1 MRKINIVFAIIS
13 CCFLLAGFNANSQA
27 PSDIFISEYVEG
39 SSNNKALEFYNGT
52 GAAIDLAA
60 GNYVLQM
67 YFNGSTSA
75 GNTITLTGTV
85 ANNGVFI
92 LAQSLA
98 TFITTNGGTITANQ
112 INSGS
117 WYNGDDAIIL
127 RKGGAAGTIV
137 DVIAVL
143 GTDPGT
149 EWGTGLTSTAD
160 NTIRR
165 KANICAGDI
174 IASDAFD
181 PATEWDG
188 FATDVFSG
196 LGLHT
201 NSCSVTGGTIVL
213 TPLSLS
219 FTSTA
224 GIPSDVQNYA
234 LQGTSLTEDVIINAP
249 TYFEVAESAAGPF
262 GSSISVTA
270 ANANAGTTIY
280 IQYDPAV
287 AGIHSG
293 NVTHTSGTVVSNLAV
308 SGTASSGSLTPV
320 YTIQGSGA
328 ASSLD
333 GTIVTTEGIVTA
345 DFQGTN
351 QLGGFYIQDVNG
363 DGNTSTSDGIFV
375 FTTTV
380 DVSIG
385 DIVRVTGEVD
395 EFFTMTEIKNV
406 SAVAVQSTGNT
417 VMPPVVITL
426 PVATTDGLEQYE
438 GMLVKFTQT
447 LTVTETFT
455 LARFGEVSLSADGRV
470 FNPTHFVDPN
480 DDPASGNSSS
490 GTSNVA
496 AVTAQQD
503 LNNRRR
509 ILLDD
514 GSNVQNPPIVPYID
528 AVDNTL
534 RCGSTL
540 TELTG
545 VLDFAFS
552 AYRIQ
557 PTIAPAF
564 NYAARPAVPSV
575 GTYNV
580 KTASFNVLNYFNGD
594 GNGGGFPTARGAHT
608 LTEFNRQRVKII
620 NAITAMDADVLGLI
634 EMENDGDGA
643 SSAIAD
649 LVNGLNAATA
659 PGTYAYIADPTGSNG
674 NTGTDAIK
682 VAIIYKPTVVTPV
695 GNATADISSVHNR
708 PPLAQ
713 TFSVN
718 SNGEKFNFVIVHF
731 KSKSCTGA
739 AGIDA
744 DQLDGQGCYNNARKL
759 QADALVSFIDNIRIT
774 SGEENVITVG
784 DYNAYGE
791 EDPLD
796 ILRSAGLTDILPG
809 SYSYVFDG
817 QSGSLDH
824 AFVSQSLYT
833 QISGAGKWHINADEP
848 VAKDYNQE
856 FNPPYLY
863 SDDAFRSSDHD
874 PVLAGLLLANCT
886 TDTSTS
892 IVAACSNQLPYNWNG
907 TAYNAAG
914 TYFYDT
920 TNAAGCDSVATLILT
935 INASPVASATAG
947 SIVCNA
953 GTTTVTVSATSGTAP
968 YTGTGNF
975 TVAAGTYHYAVND
988 FNGCADTAHITVIEP
1003 AAIVYTVQSAPI
1015 SCFGGTATATI
1026 LASGGTAPYTY
1037 RINSKKAQTS
1047 NVFSNLKAG
1056 SYLMTITDAS
1066 GCSLASSFSITQ
1078 PTKLKLL
1085 ITEKIRPSCIGA
1097 TNGSIVVNAVGG
1109 TGAYEYSFNNGTYS
1123 ANSSFINLSAGD
1135 YTIAARDANG
1145 CSVGGT
1151 VRLADTRVSC
1161 TTIAL
1166 QQNQPV
1172 VSNAKVSKAGLS
1184 IKVLPNPSTTNFTL
1198 VLQSSSNENVQ
1209 VIVSDMYGKKMYQA
1223 KGAVNQ
1229 QYSFGGNFVNGMY
1242 IVQVVQGKNIQT
1254 MKVIKGKG

>member
-1 MRKINIVFAIIS
+1 MKKINIVFAIIS
-13 CCFLLAGFNANSQA
+13 CCFMLTGFKANSQA
-27 PSDIFISEYVEG
+27 PSDVFISEYVEG
-39 SSNNKALEFYNGT
+39 TSNNKAIEIYNGT
-52 GAAIDLAA
+52 GSFIDLGAA
-60 GNYVLQM
+60 NYVVQM
-67 YFNGSTSA
+67 YFNGSTTA

-85 ANNGVFI
+85 ASNNVFI

-98 TFITTNGGTITANQ
+98 SFITANGGSITPNQ
-112 INSGS
+112 VNSGS

-137 DVIAVL
+137 DVVGQL
-143 GTDPGT
+143 GFDPGT

-165 KANICAGDI
+165 KTGVCTGDI

-181 PATEWDG
+181 PTTEWDG
-188 FATDVFSG
+188 FAADVFTG
-196 LGLHT
+196 LGSHT
-201 NSCSVTGGTIVL
+201 NSCSVTGGAIVL
-213 TPLSLS
+213 TPISLS
-219 FTSTA
+219 FTTTV
-224 GIPSDVQNYA
+224 GVPSAAQNYA
-234 LQGTSLTEDVIINAP
+234 LQGTSLTADVNINAP
-249 TYFEVAESAAGPF
+249 AYFEVAASAGGPF
-262 GSSISVTA
+262 SSSIIVTA
-270 ANANAGTTIY
+270 ATANAGTTIY
-280 IQYDPAV
+280 IQYNPAV

-293 NVTHTSGTVVSNLAV
+293 NVTQTSGTVVSNIAV
-308 SGTASSGSLTPV
+308 SGTASSGTLTPV
-320 YTIQGSGA
+320 YTIQGSGV
-328 ASSLD
+328 ASALD

-351 QLGGFYIQDVNG
+351 QLGGFYLQDVNG
-363 DGNTSTSDGIFV
+363 DGNSSTSDGIFV
-375 FTTTV
+375 FTTTF
-380 DVSIG
+380 DVHVG

-395 EFFTMTEIKNV
+395 EFFTMTEIKNI
-406 SAVAVQSTGNT
+406 SDVAVQSTGNA
-417 VMPPVVITL
+417 VMLPVVITL
-426 PVATTDGLEQYE
+426 PVATADGLEQYE

-455 LARFGEVSLSADGRV
+455 LARFGEVSLSTDGRV

-490 GTSNVA
+490 GISNVA

-528 AVDNTL
+528 AVNNTL

-564 NYAARPAVPSV
+564 NYAARPAVPSL
-575 GTYNV
+575 GNYNI

-594 GNGGGFPTARGAHT
+594 GNGGGFPTARGANT

-620 NAITAMDADVLGLI
+620 NAITAMDADILGLTEI
-634 EMENDGDGA
+634 ENDGDGTA
-643 SSAIAD
+643 SAIAD
-649 LVNGLNAATA
+649 LVNGLNAATS
-659 PGTYAYIADPTGSNG
+659 PGTYAYIADPTGGNG

-682 VAIIYKPTVVTPV
+682 VAIVYKPAIATPV
-695 GNATADISSVHNR
+695 GLAKADISAVHNR

-718 SNGEKFNFVIVHF
+718 SNGQKLNFVIVHF

-739 AGIDA
+739 AGADA
-744 DQLDGQGCYNNARKL
+744 DQLDGQGCYNDRRKL
-759 QADALVSFIDNIRIT
+759 QADALVTFINTLKT
-774 SGEENVITVG
+774 SSGTDDVITVG
-784 DYNAYGE
+784 DYNAYDE
-791 EDPLD
+791 EDPMD
-796 ILRSAGLTDILPG
+796 ILRIGGLTDILPG
-809 SYSYVFDG
+809 TYSYVFDG

-824 AFVSQSLYT
+824 GFTSQSLYAKV
-833 QISGAGKWHINADEP
+833 SGADKWHINADEP

-863 SDDAFRSSDHD
+863 NSDAFRSSDHD
-874 PVLAGLLLANCT
+874 PVLAGLLLTNCI
-886 TDTSTS
+886 TDTSTTT
-892 IVAACSNQLPYNWNG
+892 VAACSNQLPYNWNG

-914 TYFYDT
+914 TYFFDT
-920 TNAAGCDSVATLILT
+920 TNTAGCDSVATLILN

-953 GTTTVTVSATSGTAP
+953 GTTTVTINATSGTAP

-975 TVAAGTYHYAVND
+975 TVAAGTYIYIIND
-988 FNGCADTAHITVIEP
+988 FNGCADTAHITVTEP
-1003 AAIVYTVQSAPI
+1003 AAIAYTAQSAPI
-1015 SCFGGTATATI
+1015 SCFGGTTTTTI
-1026 LASGGTAPYTY
+1026 LATGGTAPYTF

-1047 NVFSNLKAG
+1047 NIFNNLKAG

-1066 GCSLASSFSITQ
+1066 ACSTASSFTITQ
-1078 PTKLKLL
+1078 PTKLKLV
-1085 ITEKIRPSCIGA
+1085 ITQKNRPSCIGA

-1109 TGAYEYSFNNGTYS
+1109 TAGYQYSFNNGAYS
-1123 ANSSFINLSAGD
+1123 ANNSYTNLAAGN
-1135 YTIAARDANG
+1135 YTILARDANG
-1145 CSVGGT
+1145 CT
-1151 VRLADTRVSC
+1151 VAITVKLADTRVSC
-1161 TTIAL
+1161 GTFAL
-1166 QQNQPV
+1166 AQNQSAV
-1172 VSNAKVSKAGLS
+1172 TNAKNGKAGLS
-1184 IKVLPNPSTTNFTL
+1184 IKVLPNPTTTNFTL
-1198 VLQSSSNENVQ
+1198 VLQSNINENVQ
-1209 VIVSDMYGKKMYQA
+1209 VIVTDLYGKKLYSV
-1223 KGAVNQ
+1223 KGSLNQ
-1229 QYSFGGNFVNGMY
+1229 QYSFGNNFVNGMY
-1242 IVQVVQGKNIQT
+1242 IVQVIQGRNIQT
-1254 MKVIKGKG
+1254 LKLVKGK